1 MGEFQ
6 HGLFG
11 CFDDMKTCIIAY
23 FVPCYVFGK
32 NAEKVGESCVMC
44 ALALYVPG
52 LNIFAMTKIR
62 GLIREQK
69 GIEGS
74 CCNDLL
80 IYMFCGLCAI
90 IQEAQEV
97 GSLQDGQVMARE

>member
-1 MGEFQ
+1 MAIWQ

-23 FVPCYVFGK
+23 ILPAYVFGK
-32 NAEKVGESCVMC
+32 NAEKVGESCILC

-52 LNIFAMTKIR
+52 LNIFARTKVR
-62 GLIREQK
+62 GLIRESK

-74 CCNDLL
+74 CFNDLL
-80 IYMFCGLCAI
+80 MCLFCCSCTL

-97 GSLQDGQVMARE
+97 GWNTEGQLMARE